1 MKREV
6 RLSKRAMKR
15 LDKLL
20 VFLEKEWSIKVKN
33 DFIKKL
39 DRSLKQLQEHPTSF
53 PESEK
58 RQKRIFTKLLQN
70 ESGIE
75 IGCQH
80 IAQRRFPGSDISLNN
95 NKIVV
100 ICHSGTK
107 VYIFF
112 LMQQFLK

>member
-15 LDKLL
+15 LDKLF

-33 DFIKKL
+33 NFIKKL

-58 RQKRIFTKLLQN
+58 IAGLRKCVVTKQTTIFYKYST
-70 ESGIE
+70 S
-75 IGCQH
+75 
-80 IAQRRFPGSDISLNN
+80 
-95 NKIVV
+95 
-100 ICHSGTK
+100 T
-107 VYIFF
+107 VYIVSVFDNR
-112 LMQQFLK
+112 QDPKSQNK

>member
-20 VFLEKEWSIKVKN
+20 VFLEEEWSIKVKN

-39 DRSLKQLQEHPTSF
+39 DKALKQLQEHPTSF

-58 RQKRIFTKLLQN
+58 IAGLRKCVVTKQTTIFYKYST
-70 ESGIE
+70 S
-75 IGCQH
+75 
-80 IAQRRFPGSDISLNN
+80 
-95 NKIVV
+95 
-100 ICHSGTK
+100 T
-107 VYIFF
+107 VYIVSVFDNR
-112 LMQQFLK
+112 QDPKSQNK